1 MNYYYQ
7 KFLEYLNKFDKELKN
22 SYKTEKEIEIELKFK
37 MSKFGVFVVNCD
49 LLVNNEEFEENCFK
63 DENIL
68 KFSDYLGLYLMI
80 ETLNE

>member
-22 SYKTEKEIEIELKFK
+22 SYKTEKEIELKFK